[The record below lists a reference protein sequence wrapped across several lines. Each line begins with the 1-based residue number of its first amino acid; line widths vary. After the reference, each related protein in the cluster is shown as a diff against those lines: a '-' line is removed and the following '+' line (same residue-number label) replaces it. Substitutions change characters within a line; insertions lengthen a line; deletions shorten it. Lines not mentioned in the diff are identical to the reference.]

1 VCKNKIA
8 IYNKMATN
16 IIVGYSPTDFFYV
29 KAQEMNIMPDDC
41 GSTTTLSETDCNID
55 NYSDNSYNCINSAL
69 CKNKD
74 TAKLISKLQNTHSG
88 SDQNY
93 LDTNQQY
100 KLTLTNTINL
110 GIGILILLGFII
122 QNRNLQ

>member
-1 VCKNKIA
+1 M
-8 IYNKMATN
+8 YYKMATN
-16 IIVGYSPTDFFYV
+16 IVVGYSPTDFFYV
-29 KAQEMNIMPDDC
+29 KAQEMNIMPDNC
-41 GSTTTLSETDCNID
+41 ESTVSETECDID
-55 NYSDNSYNCINSAL
+55 KYSDISQNCIYAAL

-74 TAKLISKLQNTHSG
+74 SANLIGKLQNKHSG

-110 GIGILILLGFII
+110 GIGIFILIGLII

>member
-1 VCKNKIA
+1 
-8 IYNKMATN
+8 MATN
-16 IIVGYSPTDFFYV
+16 IVVGYSPTDFFYV

-41 GSTTTLSETDCNID
+41 NSITNTSDTQCNID
-55 NYSDNSYNCINSAL
+55 NYDNNKIDCINAAL

-74 TAKLISKLQNTHSG
+74 TAKLISKLQNKHSG

-100 KLTLTNTINL
+100 KLTVTNSINL
-110 GIGILILLGFII
+110 GIGILVLIGLII

>member
-1 VCKNKIA
+1 
-8 IYNKMATN
+8 MATN

-55 NYSDNSYNCINSAL
+55 NYSDNSYNCINTAL

-74 TAKLISKLQNTHSG
+74 TAKLISKLQNKHSG

-100 KLTLTNTINL
+100 KLTVTNSINL